1 MSKSVTQSGRKL
13 ETKVHALGR
22 VEGDLD
28 VRVMIEDGVVV
39 DAWTEATMFRGFE
52 IILKGKDP
60 QSGLIVTP
68 RICGI
73 CGGSHLTKAVYALDT
88 AWHTEVPPN
97 ATLVRNIAQASETL
111 QSIPRW
117 FYALFAIGLTHRK
130 YSPSKL
136 YEEVVRRWAP
146 FEGTSYETGV
156 TVSTKPVEIY
166 AIFGGQ
172 WPHSSFMVPG
182 GVMCGPT
189 LSDVTRSISILEY
202 YREAWLEKVWLGCSF
217 ERWLENK
224 TWKDVLD
231 WLNEKSEHRDSD
243 LGLFIR
249 YSLDVGL
256 DKIGG
261 GPGRY
266 LAAGSFFN
274 PEKYRYPSIEGRNDA
289 LIARSGVYDG
299 ENFHDFD
306 QSRIREDHT
315 HSFFRGGAS
324 LHPFEGVTEP
334 LDPVE
339 AQSEGKYT
347 WAKAPRYDLPG
358 KGEISLEAGPLARQV
373 VAGRPGAESWQD
385 YDPLFLNIVKEI
397 GPSVMV
403 RVLARMHES
412 AKYYLR
418 VRDWLQ
424 QIDLNEKFYI
434 KPQELPEGRGFGA
447 TEAARGALADWIQIK
462 DGKIENYQ
470 VITPTAW
477 NIGPRDRHGN
487 RGPIETAMI
496 GTPVNDPDDPVELAN
511 IAQSYDSCLVCT
523 VHAYDAK
530 THKQL
535 ARYEVGP
542 VSVAPTTSGSVF
554 VRKA

>member
-1 MSKSVTQSGRKL
+1 MAKHVIPSGKKT
-13 ETKVHALGR
+13 EVKVHSLGR

-28 VRVMIEDGVVV
+28 VRVAIEDGVVV

-60 QSGLIVTP
+60 QAGLIVTP

-73 CGGSHLTKAVYALDT
+73 CGGSHLYKSAYALDT

-97 ATLVRNIAQASETL
+97 ATLVRNLAQAAETI

-130 YSPSKL
+130 YASSPL
-136 YEEVVRRWAP
+136 YDEVVRRWAP
-146 FEGTSYETGV
+146 FEGEHYEIGV
-156 TVSTKPVEIY
+156 TVSAKPVEIY

-189 LSDVTRSISILEY
+189 LSDITRSLSILDY
-202 YREAWLEKVWLGCSF
+202 YRQTWLEKVWLGCSV

-224 TWKDVLD
+224 TWQDVLN
-231 WLNEKSEHRDSD
+231 WLEEKPEHRDSD

-249 YSLDVGL
+249 YSMEIGL
-256 DKIGG
+256 DKIGA

-266 LAAGSFFN
+266 LAYGTFFH
-274 PEKYRYPSIEGRNDA
+274 PEKYRYPNIEGRNGA
-289 LIARSGVYDG
+289 LISRSGVYDG
-299 ENFHDFD
+299 QQFHDFD
-306 QSRIREDHT
+306 QERIREDHT
-315 HSFFRGGAS
+315 HSFYRGGAS
-324 LHPFEGVTEP
+324 LHPFDGVTEP
-334 LDPVE
+334 IDPVE
-339 AQSEGKYT
+339 GQKEGKYT
-347 WAKAPRYDLPG
+347 WAKAPRYDVPG
-358 KGEISLEAGPLARQV
+358 VGEIAVEVGPLARQV
-373 VAGRPGAESWQD
+373 IAGRPGAEPWQD
-385 YDPLFLNIVKEI
+385 YDPLFLNILQEI
-397 GPSVMV
+397 GPSAMV
-403 RVLARMHES
+403 RVLARMHEA

-418 VRDWLQ
+418 MHEWLK
-424 QIDLNEKFYI
+424 QIDLNEKFYV

-496 GTPVNDPDDPVELAN
+496 GTVVQDPDDPVELAH

-535 ARYEVGP
+535 ARYKVGP
-542 VSVAPTTSGSVF
+542 TFG
-554 VRKA
+554 